1 MKVTA
6 RRSRR
11 AFTLVELVISLV
23 VTMILLGSIATLVVM
38 VIRQSERNEHDTA
51 VVRDIALAHTAVY
64 TWYDAFSGYELG
76 VDGVE
81 RCVIT
86 VSDPEGNRAVTVT
99 RGGETV
105 GEMRFDAEAD
115 TLRTTGGSVV
125 AALFTQ
131 IDDMRFDVYDD
142 RVLKVSVWYDGKPT
156 PLVYLLTPMEFS

>member
-11 AFTLVELVISLV
+11 AFTLVELVISLT

-64 TWYDAFSGYELG
+64 TWYDAFSGY
-76 VDGVE
+76 DGVE
-81 RCVIT
+81 GCVIT

-115 TLRTTGGSVV
+115 TLRTTGGPVV

-142 RVLKVSVWYDGKPT
+142 RVLKVSVWYDGKPK